1 MHHTTTR
8 CNPRIQKT
16 AIATLLCAVLVLP
29 MASAVV
35 LHVTTDVGGDGSEHI
50 NVTGETMSEVALP
63 IYQGFSS
70 GTQRGYSW
78 GGVGLKIGGQNVT
91 FTNTSLFD
99 FEGNN
104 HDRSAQFI
112 GDGNGMGIR
121 STNAQGDQPWLV
133 DGKEGFGWTANQ
145 DLDFS
150 GFTVRTGWNNNNY
163 NQPERSMSVSSP
175 AWVDLQGIDPYFG
188 IEYVAATGTFLIKN
202 IPNSASSDHVITVE
216 ELVGEGGSTLNV
228 PAGVELRMQNHAA
241 SVDGQGEGFAL
252 INIAF
257 DEPSNDHYVDIP
269 EPRSYGLILS
279 ILALSVAMVRR
290 RR

>member
-1 MHHTTTR
+1 
-8 CNPRIQKT
+8 
-16 AIATLLCAVLVLP
+16 

-99 FEGNN
+99 YDGNDL
-104 HDRSAQFI
+104 DRSAQFI

-121 STNAQGDQPWLV
+121 SSNAQADKAWLV

-150 GFTVRTGWNNNNY
+150 GFTLRTGWNNNNY
-163 NQPERSMSVSSP
+163 NQPGRAMTVSSS
-175 AWVDLQGIDPYFG
+175 AWVNLNGVDSYYG
-188 IEYVAATGTFLIKN
+188 IEYDPSAGAFLISN
-202 IPNSASSDHVITVE
+202 APNSASADHLITVE
-216 ELVGEGGSTLNV
+216 ELVGESGPSLNV
-228 PAGVELRMQNHAA
+228 PKGAEITFRNTVED
-241 SVDGQGEGFAL
+241 SSTEGFAL
-252 INIAF
+252 LNVAF
-257 DEPSNDHYVDIP
+257 DEPNKGHYVDIP
-269 EPRSYGLILS
+269 ESRSYGLILS
-279 ILALSVAMVRR
+279 MLALSVAMVRR
-290 RR
+290 R

>member
-1 MHHTTTR
+1 MHHTATH

-29 MASAVV
+29 TASAVV

-99 FEGNN
+99 FEGNDL
-104 HDRSAQFI
+104 DRSAQLI
-112 GDGNGMGIR
+112 GDKNGMGIR
-121 STNAQGDQPWLV
+121 SSIAGEKPWLV
-133 DGKEGFGWTANQ
+133 DGEEGFGWTANQ
-145 DLDFS
+145 ALQFS
-150 GFTVRTGWNNNNY
+150 GFTMRTSWNNNNY

-175 AWVDLQGIDPYFG
+175 AWVDSQGIEPYHG
-188 IEYVAATGTFLIKN
+188 IEYIAATGTFLIKN

-216 ELVGEGGSTLNV
+216 ELVGEGGSPLNV

-252 INIAF
+252 INVAF
-257 DEPSNDHYVDIP
+257 NEPSNEHYVDIP
-269 EPRSYGLILS
+269 EPLSYGLILS
-279 ILALSVAMVRR
+279 ILALSVAVVRR

>member
-1 MHHTTTR
+1 
-8 CNPRIQKT
+8 
-16 AIATLLCAVLVLP
+16 
-29 MASAVV
+29 
-35 LHVTTDVGGDGSEHI
+35 
-50 NVTGETMSEVALP
+50 
-63 IYQGFSS
+63 
-70 GTQRGYSW
+70 
-78 GGVGLKIGGQNVT
+78 
-91 FTNTSLFD
+91 
-99 FEGNN
+99 
-104 HDRSAQFI
+104 
-112 GDGNGMGIR
+112 
-121 STNAQGDQPWLV
+121 
-133 DGKEGFGWTANQ
+133 
-145 DLDFS
+145 
-150 GFTVRTGWNNNNY
+150 
-163 NQPERSMSVSSP
+163 MSVSSP